1 MFERFLGTRQIDL
14 DLPSTVA
21 GVPARHFATGRRPPR
36 RDVANARVWG
46 GLHFRFS
53 TEVGGQ
59 LGTRV
64 ADWTLAHAFR
74 PTRGCRR

>member
-1 MFERFLGTRQIDL
+1 MPT
-14 DLPSTVA
+14 
-21 GVPARHFATGRRPPR
+21 RHFDTADDLRQ
-36 RDVANARVWG
+36 DVANGRIWG

-53 TEVGGQ
+53 TEVGGA

-74 PTRGCRR
+74 PLRDCGLKGRKAA

>member
-1 MFERFLGTRQIDL
+1 M
-14 DLPSTVA
+14 
-21 GVPARHFATGRRPPR
+21 RHFATGDDLRRE
-36 RDVANARVWG
+36 VANARVWG

-53 TEVGGQ
+53 TEAGGQ

-74 PTRGCRR
+74 PQRGCALKSRKAA